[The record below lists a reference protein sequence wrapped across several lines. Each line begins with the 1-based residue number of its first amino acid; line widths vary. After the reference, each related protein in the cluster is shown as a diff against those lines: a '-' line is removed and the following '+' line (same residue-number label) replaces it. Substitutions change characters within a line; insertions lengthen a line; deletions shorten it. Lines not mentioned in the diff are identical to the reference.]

1 MWGLTKDQS
10 GANGANNTLGARTS
24 NNDSSLAE
32 NLKAI
37 TKQVK
42 NVKKEFEDELKNQ
55 NKKIVQFSLPIPRN
69 GLRFPLNMPTDR
81 PIMQIKCMD
90 SRKSLGLDSPPIIY
104 LPVPESIEN
113 SNGSTYSD
121 AELGIFGSVSAP
133 TLNSVGTLSNTNNDL
148 IDGMISSIVGGAIA
162 AKNTNLGSAALLAL
176 NKKIKNEG
184 IAAAARVSSRAI
196 INPNIVSEYTATS
209 TRSYS
214 FSYKFIPD
222 NRDES
227 KIIETIV
234 KLMQVSVY
242 PEREGLL
249 LRYPPRWKVNIL
261 RSIESGEKLPG
272 ILDMYFCYLNSC
284 NVTYNS
290 TINAFF
296 EDGTPIETDISFEL
310 IETRGLNANDILE
323 LQSTNILDEL

>member
-1 MWGLTKDQS
+1 MSSYGLTKDQS
-10 GANGANNTLGARTS
+10 GANGANNTLGAR
-24 NNDSSLAE
+24 NSSLLAE
-32 NLKAI
+32 TLNEV
-37 TKQVK
+37 TKRVE
-42 NVKKEFEDELKNQ
+42 NVKKQFEVELEKQ
-55 NKKIVQFSLPIPRN
+55 NKSNVKFSLPIPEN

-90 SRKSLGLDSPPIIY
+90 ERPGLGLNIKPIIY

-113 SNGSTYSD
+113 SNGSEYSNS
-121 AELGIFGSVSAP
+121 ELGIFGSISAP
-133 TLNSVGTLSNTNNDL
+133 TLDSVSTLSSTNNDL
-148 IDGMISSIVGGAIA
+148 IDGMISSIVGGATA
-162 AKNTNLGSAALLAL
+162 VKNTNLGSAALLAL
-176 NKKIKNEG
+176 NKKIGNEG

-222 NRDES
+222 NRDEA

-323 LQSTNILDEL
+323 LQSTNILELE